1 MSMCKFTGV
10 RMGRLWCSTLAAGL
24 LVLTALFQGD
34 CRADSV
40 QKMACINISGN
51 LTLKGSEPGAWWA
64 LADDQGRIW
73 KITLPTPEQL
83 VIFEKA
89 QNQRI
94 GLQGRRLGKYLNFEQ
109 IQPCHI
115 ITGPAP

>member
-1 MSMCKFTGV
+1 MIMCKSTGA
-10 RMGRLWCSTLAAGL
+10 RMGRLWRSMLAAGL

-34 CRADSV
+34 CWADSV

-51 LTLKGSEPGAWWA
+51 LTLKGSEPGVWWA

-73 KITLPTPEQL
+73 KITSPTPEQL

-94 GLQGRRLGKYLNFEQ
+94 SLQGRQLGKYLNFEQ